1 MIEIIEPGPL
11 TSVQDAGRWGH
22 QAQGIGPSGV
32 MDRRLARIA
41 NALVSAPLDQAVIEF
56 WGMGPSIKALDRPIT
71 LAIAGQAQP
80 AGGQQ
85 AWQTLTLQPG
95 ETLRVG
101 PLRGHAIGYLAFAEP
116 LDVPVWL
123 GSQATHIR
131 AGLGGFE
138 GRCLAA
144 GDRLAQC
151 SAAARQPSPHLVAP
165 EQALVASKAPIR
177 LIAGPQDGSFTDE
190 ALEALVSQPYRLTSL
205 CDRMGYRLEGAAL
218 KHMVSADIAS
228 DGIAFGSVQVPA
240 DGQPIILM
248 AERQTTGGYTKIATV
263 ASCDL
268 PRLVQS
274 LPGHELRFAWVSVEE
289 AQAALAEQE
298 RALER
303 LCADLPVPL
312 DLSTASLLRAN
323 LISGVVRGE

>member
-1 MIEIIEPGPL
+1 MIEFIEVGPL
-11 TSVQDAGRWGH
+11 TSVQDQGRWGY

-41 NALVSAPLDQAVIEF
+41 NALVGAPADQAVIEF
-56 WGMGPSIKALDRPIT
+56 WGLGPSIKTVDRPVT
-71 LAIAGQAQP
+71 LAVAGQAQP
-80 AGGQQ
+80 ASGHS
-85 AWQTLTLQPG
+85 AWQTLRLEPG
-95 ETLRVG
+95 ELLRVG
-101 PLRGHAIGYLAFAEP
+101 PLRGHAVGYLALADP

-131 AGLGGFE
+131 AALGGIE
-138 GRCLAA
+138 GRCLRA
-144 GDRLAQC
+144 GDRLALRPRTGP
-151 SAAARQPSPHLVAP
+151 SATPRLIAP
-165 EQALVASKAPIR
+165 ELALPSTNGPIR
-177 LIAGPQDGSFTDE
+177 LIAGPQDASFKPE
-190 ALEALVSQPYRLTSL
+190 ALAVLVSQPYRLTSL
-205 CDRMGYRLEGAAL
+205 CDRMGYRLEGPAL
-218 KHMVSADIAS
+218 AHKVSADIAS

-274 LPGHELRFAWVSVEE
+274 LPGQALDFTWVSVAE
-289 AQAALAEQE
+289 AQAALADSE

-303 LCADLPVPL
+303 LCADLPAPL